1 MTAFIVA
8 ALLLT
13 VGVVALVTWPL
24 LATGKPAEG
33 PDLAQLNLALLKDEF
48 AALERDHRD
57 GRLDAAAHALAQDEL
72 SRRLLAEAQPAAA
85 TQGTSAPPL
94 RTFALVALLVPL
106 ATGVLYATSGT
117 PAALLPGAGGAGA
130 RVSAAGEAAPGDP
143 AQPPPDALKMV
154 ASLAAKLAKDPANPS
169 GWAMLGRSYTV
180 MARYDDAVDAY
191 AHIGPAIEGNAGWL
205 AEYAD
210 AEAMRAGGNP
220 VGRPEELARRA
231 LRVDPDNL
239 LALMLSSYGA
249 AARGDFAAALPTI
262 EHGLKVAPADSED
275 RRFLQDLLE
284 KSRQHQGVRAAADT
298 DAKVNVQATPAAPT
312 DATTLEL
319 QVDLAPALRAAAQ
332 GKVLFVLARAP
343 GQRMPIAVVR
353 LTPDA
358 WPLKVSLD
366 SRSTL
371 DPKRPLGSV
380 PKVEVEARLAAN
392 GNVQPSPDD
401 LLARTELPTGG
412 SIAASLTIDRRRQ

>member
-24 LATGKPAEG
+24 LAAATPAEG
-33 PDLAQLNLALLKDEF
+33 PDGAQLNLALLKDEF
-48 AALERDHRD
+48 AALERDHRE
-57 GRLDAAAHALAQDEL
+57 GRVDDTAHALAQDEL
-72 SRRLLAEAQPAAA
+72 SRRLLAEAQPAPA
-85 TQGTSAPPL
+85 TQARPAPPL

-106 ATGVLYATSGT
+106 ATGLLYATSGT
-117 PAALLPGAGGAGA
+117 PAALLPGAAGAGA
-130 RVSAAGEAAPGDP
+130 PVSAAAQAAPGDP
-143 AQPPPDALKMV
+143 AQQPAPDALKMV
-154 ASLAAKLAKDPANPS
+154 ASLAEKLAKDPANPS

-191 AHIGPAIEGNAGWL
+191 AHIGPALEGNAGWL

-231 LRVDPDNL
+231 LHVDPDNL
-239 LALMLSSYGA
+239 LALMLASYAA

-284 KSRQHQGVRAAADT
+284 KSRQHAGVRAGAE
-298 DAKVNVQATPAAPT
+298 AKVQAAPVALA
-312 DATTLEL
+312 DATALEL
-319 QVDLAPALRAAAQ
+319 QVDVAPAMRAAAQ

-353 LTPDA
+353 LTPDT

-366 SRSTL
+366 RRSTL
-371 DPKRPLGSV
+371 DPAHPLGSV
-380 PKVEVEARLAAN
+380 PRVEVEARLAAN

-412 SIAASLTIDRRRQ
+412 SVAASLTIDRRRQ

>member
-13 VGVVALVTWPL
+13 LSAVALVTWPL
-24 LATGKPAEG
+24 LAARTQAEG
-33 PDLAQLNLALLKDEF
+33 PDLAALNLALLKDEF
-48 AALERDHRD
+48 SALEREHRD
-57 GRLDAAAHALAQDEL
+57 GRLDDAAHALAHDEL
-72 SRRLLAEAQPAAA
+72 SRRLLEETQPAAA
-85 TQGTSAPPL
+85 ARAPSAPPL
-94 RTFALVALLVPL
+94 RTFAIVALLLPL
-106 ATGVLYATSGT
+106 ATGLLYATSGT
-117 PAALLPGAGGAGA
+117 PEALLRGSAGA
-130 RVSAAGEAAPGDP
+130 VASRTGTGEAAAGDP
-143 AQPPPDALKMV
+143 AQPAPDARKMV
-154 ASLAAKLAKDPANPS
+154 ESLAAKLAKDPDNPS

-191 AHIGPAIEGNAGWL
+191 AHIGPALDGNAGWL

-231 LRVDPDNL
+231 LRADPDNL
-239 LALMLSSYGA
+239 LALMMASYGA

-275 RRFLQDLLE
+275 RRFLEDLLE
-284 KSRQHQGVRAAADT
+284 KSRQHQGVRASAP
-298 DAKVNVQATPAAPT
+298 AKVQAAPVAAA

-319 QVDLAPALRAAAQ
+319 QVDVAPALRAAAQ

-371 DPKRPLGSV
+371 DPAHPLGSV

-392 GNVQPSPDD
+392 GSVQPSPDD
-401 LLARTELPTGG
+401 LLAHTELPTGG
-412 SIAASLTIDRRRQ
+412 SVAASLTIDRRRQ

>member
-1 MTAFIVA
+1 MTAFIFA

-13 VGVVALVTWPL
+13 VGMVALVTWPL
-24 LATGKPAEG
+24 LAAGKPAEG
-33 PDLAQLNLALLKDEF
+33 PDVAQLNLALLKDEF

-57 GRLDAAAHALAQDEL
+57 GRLDDAAHALAQDEL
-72 SRRLLAEAQPAAA
+72 SRRLLAEAQPAPA
-85 TQGTSAPPL
+85 TQAKSTPPL

-106 ATGVLYATSGT
+106 ATGLLYATSGT
-117 PAALLPGAGGAGA
+117 PAALLPGAAGAGA
-130 RVSAAGEAAPGDP
+130 PMSAAGQAAPGDP
-143 AQPPPDALKMV
+143 TQPPPDARKMV
-154 ASLAAKLAKDPANPS
+154 ESLAAKLARDPANPS

-191 AHIGPAIEGNAGWL
+191 AHIGPALEGNAGWL

-239 LALMLSSYGA
+239 LALMLASYAA

-275 RRFLQDLLE
+275 RRFLQDLQE
-284 KSRQHQGVRAAADT
+284 KSRQHQGVRADAE
-298 DAKVNVQATPAAPT
+298 AKVKVQAAPVAPA
-312 DATTLEL
+312 DATALEL

-380 PKVEVEARLAAN
+380 PRVEVEARLAAN

-401 LLARTELPTGG
+401 LLAHTELPTGG
-412 SIAASLTIDRRRQ
+412 SVAASLTIAHRRQ